1 MAIALPDRVR
11 VGIEEL
17 QALPTLPAVALRVMD
32 LARDPE
38 TPIET
43 LAQLIE
49 RDPALSAAILRVVN
63 SAFYER
69 PHPISSLQRALVVL
83 GVTEVRR
90 ICLVVAVFKAFP
102 GRPGQQGLDR
112 KLFWQH
118 SAACGVAARRLC
130 ELLKTPHDGEE
141 FTAGLLHDVGKL
153 ILDLCFPETYREA
166 VAIAHRDNCSMADA
180 ERGVFD
186 ADHAEVGAW
195 LAERW
200 KLPEDLTAAI
210 RWHHNP
216 ELAPQPRLA
225 AIVHLADLF
234 AHAADS
240 EAGGERTPIAVQHTA
255 AWNILRGD
263 RISEPVDLDWL
274 TLRLD
279 EEMVKHRD
287 LFGGAAL

>member
-1 MAIALPDRVR
+1 MATALPDRVR

-17 QALPTLPAVALRVMD
+17 QALPTLPAVALRVME
-32 LARDPE
+32 LARVPE

-69 PHPISSLQRALVVL
+69 PQPVSSVQRALVVL
-83 GVTEVRR
+83 GVAEVRR

-102 GRPGQQGLDR
+102 VRPGHAGLDR

-130 ELLKTPHDGEE
+130 ELLQTPHDGEE

-153 ILDLCFPETYREA
+153 ILDLCFPESYREA
-166 VAIAHRDNCSMADA
+166 VAITHRDGCSMAQA
-180 ERGVFD
+180 ERAVFD
-186 ADHAEVGAW
+186 SDHAQVGAW

-200 KLPEDLTAAI
+200 KLPDELTAAI
-210 RWHHNP
+210 RWHHSP

-225 AIVHLADLF
+225 AVVHLADLF
-234 AHAADS
+234 ARVAGS
-240 EAGGERTPIAVQHTA
+240 GFGGERTPVAVQETA
-255 AWNILRGD
+255 AWNILWSGPGR
-263 RISEPVDLDWL
+263 EPIDLAWL
-274 TLRLD
+274 TFRLED
-279 EEMVKHRD
+279 EMDKHRD
-287 LFGGAAL
+287 FFGGIS